1 MKQLSTSTVQMLF
14 PFRTG
19 NNIYYGKNLLL
30 LIILMLIN
38 SALFSQFYAGNNF
51 TNKGVSITPGYLFTN
66 NEFIEAEANINA
78 TDDFVFSKYS
88 FLGGKQFLF
97 TGNNGDEDRC
107 LKIRTSI
114 GATLSKY
121 KNSFMDVTYKQES
134 DSYKLYEN
142 TSRITRVNMNYRV
155 EVVWH
160 NKPFD
165 YFILAGYNNGMYSGV
180 GWRGY
185 LKKK

>member
-1 MKQLSTSTVQMLF
+1 MKNLSWSAVQMLF
-14 PFRTG
+14 LFRTSY
-19 NNIYYGKNLLL
+19 NNYKKKKSLL
-30 LIILMLIN
+30 LILLMLIN

-51 TNKGVSITPGYLFTN
+51 TNKGVSITPGCLFTN
-66 NEFIEAEANINA
+66 NYFIEAEADINA

-88 FLGGKQFLF
+88 FLGGKQFLL

-107 LKIRTSI
+107 IKIKASI
-114 GATLSKY
+114 GGTVSKY
-121 KNSFMDVTYKQES
+121 KNSFMELSYKQES

-142 TSRITRVNMNYRV
+142 TYKLTHVNMNYRV

-165 YFILAGYNNGMYSGV
+165 YFILAGYNNGMYTGL

-185 LKKK
+185 IKKK